1 MKRQFR
7 QLNDMTKLRI
17 SQSLRG
23 RSMSETHK
31 QAISDSMK
39 AYWATI
45 PNKPTE
51 NNKSENRFYSTPTK
65 KYIVRTRYIRQNPS
79 GGAFIRD

>member
-51 NNKSENRFYSTPTK
+51 NMGRITKRFFNDDG
-65 KYIVRTRYIRQNPS
+65 QNGES
-79 GGAFIRD
+79 YLFISSYE

>member
-7 QLNDMTKLRI
+7 QMDDATKLRI
-17 SQSLRG
+17 SHRLRG

-31 QAISDSMK
+31 QAISNGMK

-51 NNKSENRFYSTPTK
+51 NNENRNDVSNET
-65 KYIVRTRYIRQNPS
+65 S
-79 GGAFIRD
+79 M

>member
-31 QAISDSMK
+31 QAISDGMK

-45 PNKPTE
+45 PNKPSE
-51 NNKSENRFYSTPTK
+51 NNKSENQIKNEENIEHCIFK
-65 KYIVRTRYIRQNPS
+65 
-79 GGAFIRD
+79 

>member
-7 QLNDMTKLRI
+7 QLNDATKHRI

-45 PNKPTE
+45 PNKPNE
-51 NNKSENRFYSTPTK
+51 NNESEKQFKDETCM
-65 KYIVRTRYIRQNPS
+65 
-79 GGAFIRD
+79 